1 MDEVVCG
8 IVGGEDWDWEDVG
21 DGGLS
26 LFVVLVLFV
35 LFRLD
40 LYVLQA
46 DA

>member
-8 IVGGEDWDWEDVG
+8 IVDGEDWDWEDVG
-21 DGGLS
+21 DGGLI
-26 LFVVLVLFV
+26 LFVVLVVFV

-46 DA
+46 DD